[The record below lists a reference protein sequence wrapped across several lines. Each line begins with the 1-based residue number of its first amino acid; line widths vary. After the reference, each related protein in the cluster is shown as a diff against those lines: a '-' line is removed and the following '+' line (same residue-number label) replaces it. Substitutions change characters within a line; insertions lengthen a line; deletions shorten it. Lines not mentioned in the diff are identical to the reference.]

1 MYSKA
6 EKSLPESSILHPGK
20 SNGKRAFTLIELLV
34 VIAII
39 AILASLL
46 LPSLRKA
53 RDTAKKITCNSN
65 LGQLMKAHL
74 LYAGDNNDYIW
85 YTGFSAPSYDTWVR
99 TLSGGMV
106 HPGREV
112 YMKNPNCFICPSTK
126 YGKWTGAAA
135 RTYGMYNGIHG
146 ASNYSSI
153 KGEQGNF
160 MISDGTGYFVFYQLL
175 RFKQPSKF
183 ILLADTITASYGGS
197 YEAYNGQGL
206 WFFLP
211 TTKVEDS
218 AVSLLHGGFANSA
231 YIDGHVASNNPASLK
246 DSGTGISAY
255 VNEAG
260 RIIVP

>member
-1 MYSKA
+1 MWIKA
-6 EKSLPESSILHPGK
+6 EKNKPESLILHYGK
-20 SNGKRAFTLIELLV
+20 VTEQRAFTLIELLV
-34 VIAII
+34 VIAVV

-46 LPSLRKA
+46 LPALSKA
-53 RDTAKKITCNSN
+53 RNMAKKASCASN

-74 LYAGDNNDYIW
+74 LYAGDNNDYLW
-85 YTGFSAPSYDTWVR
+85 YTGFRSPSYDTWVR

-106 HPGREV
+106 YPGREV
-112 YMKNPNCFICPSTK
+112 YMKNQNCFVCPSTK

-153 KGEQGNF
+153 SQVQGNF
-160 MISDGTGYFVFYQLL
+160 MISDGTGYFVFYQLI

-183 ILLADTITASYGGS
+183 ILLADTITASNND
-197 YEAYNGQGL
+197 AYKANNGQGL

-231 YIDGHVASNNPASLK
+231 YIDGHVASNNPAALK
-246 DSGTGISAY
+246 ESGTGITAY
-255 VNEAG
+255 VNKAG
-260 RIIVP
+260 IIIVP